1 MKHDDTYPEVYL
13 YRRVLQAKL
22 FMDAHFHEPIN
33 LDSIADEAYFS
44 KFHFIRI
51 FKKIY
56 RRTPHQYLVHI
67 RMEKAKQL
75 LQFSIPVVSA
85 CYACGFESIGSF
97 TSLFKKTT
105 GRTPAEYRKQQ
116 VDLMADKKTAPLKY
130 IPACFAAKHG
140 WTQVSNF

>member
-1 MKHDDTYPEVYL
+1 MIQDYTYPEVYL
-13 YRRVLQAKL
+13 YRRLLQAKL

-56 RRTPHQYLVHI
+56 RRTPHQYLVHV

-75 LQFSIPVVSA
+75 LQSSMPVTSV

-97 TSLFKKTT
+97 TSLFKRIT

-116 VDLMADKKTAPLKY
+116 LDLIADKKSTPLKY
-130 IPACFAAKHG
+130 VPACFAVKHG
-140 WTQVSNF
+140 WTQISNF

>member
-1 MKHDDTYPEVYL
+1 MVQDQIYPEVYL
-13 YRRVLQAKL
+13 YRRLLQAKL
-22 FMDAHFHEPIN
+22 FIDVHFHEPIN

-56 RRTPHQYLVHI
+56 RRTPHQYLVYV

-75 LQFSIPVVSA
+75 LQSSIPVAAV

-97 TSLFKKTT
+97 TSLFKRMN
-105 GRTPAEYRKQQ
+105 GSTPAGYRKQQ
-116 VDLMADKKTAPLKY
+116 LDLIADKKSMPLKY
-130 IPACFAAKHG
+130 IPSCFAAKHG

>member
-1 MKHDDTYPEVYL
+1 MKQDYTYPEVYL

-22 FMDAHFHEPIN
+22 FMDTHFHEPIN
-33 LDSIADEAYFS
+33 LNNIADEACFS

-56 RRTPHQYLVHI
+56 RLTPHQYLVQV

-75 LQFSIPVVSA
+75 LQSSIPVTSA

-97 TSLFKKTT
+97 TSLFKKMT
-105 GRTPAEYRKQQ
+105 GYTPAEYRKQQ
-116 VDLMADKKTAPLKY
+116 LDLIADKKSAPLKY

-140 WTQVSNF
+140 WTQISNF